1 MWESMQ
7 DNPTKRMSFAAVILY
22 VLTIVL
28 LAICLIVSSLT
39 LAYSNVLTDSV
50 LYSTGLKLDFNGGKP
65 VIDENVGL
73 DFSAPGETTVS
84 TFFLENQSDEDVY
97 YRLYFT
103 DVRGALAEV
112 MEVEIYLGDRL
123 LYSGLMTEMARENTV
138 AADDIL
144 KLRDHRDFT
153 IRFNIAEE
161 AGDEYQGT
169 SVTFRLA
176 AEVTQV
182 RDNPDK
188 LF

>member
-1 MWESMQ
+1 MRESVQ
-7 DNPTKRMSFAAVILY
+7 DNRSKRMTLASVILY
-22 VLTIVL
+22 ALTIFL
-28 LAICLIVSSLT
+28 LIACLIISSVS

-50 LYSTGLKLDFNGGKP
+50 LYSTGLKLDLNGGKP
-65 VIDENVGL
+65 VIDEDTGL
-73 DFSAPGETTVS
+73 QFSAPGETTVT

-103 DVRGALAEV
+103 DVRGELAEV
-112 MEVEIYLGDRL
+112 VQVGIYLEDRL
-123 LYSGLMTEMARENTV
+123 LYSGLMSEMVRENTA

-153 IRFNIAEE
+153 IYFNISQD
-161 AGDEYQGT
+161 AGNEYQGT

-182 RDNPDK
+182 RDNPEK
-188 LF
+188 QF

>member
-1 MWESMQ
+1 MQESVQ
-7 DNPTKRMSFAAVILY
+7 DNGSKRMSLVSVILY
-22 VLTIVL
+22 VFTIL
-28 LAICLIVSSLT
+28 LLVACLIISSLS

-50 LYSTGLKLDFNGGKP
+50 LYSTGLKLNFNDGKP
-65 VIDENVGL
+65 VVDENVGL

-103 DVRGALAEV
+103 DVRGELAAV

-123 LYSGLMTEMARENTV
+123 LYSGRMSEMERENTV

-153 IRFNIAEE
+153 IFFNIADD
-161 AGDEYQGT
+161 AGNEYQGT

-188 LF
+188 QF